1 MEITINLN
9 EQQLE
14 RLKSG
19 KKISVSLFC
28 ERTSDEQF
36 KVGVYE
42 HGTGKP
48 KRPREQTLIR
58 MEHGTIRKTRRTY
71 KLVVCLPDIL
81 GEARCGQ
88 LMMIRGM
95 EANDFMQ
102 NLSKMM
108 NA

>member
-1 MEITINLN
+1 MEAKIDLA

-14 RLKSG
+14 RLMSG
-19 KKISVSLFC
+19 KRIVGSLFAQ
-28 ERTSDEQF
+28 RTSNEQF
-36 KVGVYE
+36 MVGFSE
-42 HGTGKP
+42 HGTGRP

-58 MEHGTIRKTRRTY
+58 MDHGTVRKTRRNY
-71 KLVVCLPDIL
+71 KLIVSLPDVL

-88 LMMIRGM
+88 LMLTGAE

-102 NLSKMM
+102 NLSKML